1 MQVKVEGLTELKKAL
16 TKKKVAVEKI
26 ASAVAKAGEKAE
38 QVAKEL
44 VPKESGA
51 LYNSIQHKSLSG
63 GKTIIIDAPAKNSKG
78 VEYAQYVEFGTKTH
92 GPAQPFMRPAQ
103 EEGKKV
109 LIEECKKLVEE
120 K

>member
-63 GKTIIIDAPAKNSKG
+63 GKTIIIDAPAKTLKELNTLNTLNLELKRM
-78 VEYAQYVEFGTKTH
+78 ALH
-92 GPAQPFMRPAQ
+92 NH
-103 EEGKKV
+103 
-109 LIEECKKLVEE
+109 L
-120 K
+120 